1 MPSSIAR
8 RGLLAAPLLALPALA
23 DDTTTRL
30 AELERRNGG
39 RLGVAA
45 LDTASGRRVG
55 HRGEELF
62 PLCSTFKFLAAAF
75 VLARVDRGEER
86 LDRRVVFAGKDLVTY
101 SPVTRDHVGPGGMTL
116 AEICDAAVTLSD
128 NTAGNLM
135 LASFGGPAALTAYA
149 RSLGDRATRLDRI
162 ETELNEARPGDPRD
176 TTTPVAMLGTMQR
189 LLVADV
195 LSASSRD
202 RLIGWLLASKTGGRR
217 LRAGLPADW
226 RVGDKT
232 GSGNNGTANDI
243 AIAFPPGRSPIL
255 ITAYY
260 TGSATITNDARN
272 TIIAEAGRL
281 AVAGLG

>member
-1 MPSSIAR
+1 MPPSIAR
-8 RGLLAAPLLALPALA
+8 RSFLAAPLLALPAFA
-23 DDTTTRL
+23 DDATSRL

-45 LDTASGRRVG
+45 IDTASGHRVG
-55 HRGEELF
+55 HRAEELF

-75 VLARVDRGEER
+75 VLARVDRGEEK
-86 LDRRVVFAGKDLVTY
+86 LDRRVVYSDKDLVTY
-101 SPVTRDHVGPGGMTL
+101 SPVTKEHVGRGGMTM

-135 LASFGGPAALTAYA
+135 FASFGGPAALTAYA

-162 ETELNEARPGDPRD
+162 ETELNDAKPGDPRD

-189 LLVADV
+189 LLIEDA

-202 RLIGWLLASKTGGRR
+202 RLIGWLVASKTGARR
-217 LRAGLPADW
+217 LRAGLPASW
-226 RVGDKT
+226 KVGDKT
-232 GSGNNGTANDI
+232 GTGNNGTANDV
-243 AIAFPPGRSPIL
+243 AIAFPPDRAPIL
-255 ITAYY
+255 IAAYY
-260 TGSATITNDARN
+260 TGSTISDDARN
-272 TIIAEAGRL
+272 TVIAEAGRL